1 MNEFLHGELAIF
13 ILREELLKYL
23 SHAILSDVFALKE
36 QKHMIEVPGG
46 ELVDLELYKFRERL
60 GKS

>member
-23 SHAILSDVFALKE
+23 SHAILSYVFALKE
-36 QKHMIEVPGG
+36 QKHMVEVPG
-46 ELVDLELYKFRERL
+46 
-60 GKS
+60 